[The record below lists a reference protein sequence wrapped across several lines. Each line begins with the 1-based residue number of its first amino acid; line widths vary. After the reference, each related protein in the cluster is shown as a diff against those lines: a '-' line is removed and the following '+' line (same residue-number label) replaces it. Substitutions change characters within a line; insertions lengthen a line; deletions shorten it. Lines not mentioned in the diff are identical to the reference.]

1 MKIEDSLKKS
11 GLIHICSLEI
21 ERDATGH
28 PIIDFPQNRY
38 ENPNRVQLNANGKGP
53 FCRLNLKVTLSDGPG
68 VYAITV
74 DDSVVYI
81 GECENL
87 RRMFSSLGFGIIQ
100 PSSCFVGG
108 QSTNCKVNS
117 GILEAILSGSVPNL
131 WFLPDLSSTRKAVK
145 KELVSSLV
153 PEWNTVGKS

>member
-11 GLIHICSLEI
+11 GLTHISSI
-21 ERDATGH
+21 DVERDATGQ
-28 PIIDFPQNRY
+28 PIKEFPQNRY
-38 ENPNRVQLNANGKGP
+38 ENPGHVRLNVNGNGP
-53 FCRLNLKVTLSDGPG
+53 FCRLRIKVTLSDGPG

-74 DDSVVYI
+74 DESVVYI

-117 GILEAILSGSVPNL
+117 GLLDAILSNFVPNL
-131 WFLPDLSSTRKAVK
+131 WFLPDLSNSRKVLK
-145 KELVSSLV
+145 KELVSNFI
-153 PEWNTVGKS
+153 PAWNTKGKL